1 MQKVFTGAII
11 HMEGYMK
18 IIHCADLHL
27 GSKMEAKLPHSKA
40 MERRDEILRN
50 FDRLAKY
57 ATLNGVQIVLIAGD
71 LLDSNTATLNT
82 REYVLNVI
90 KTYENLTFVYLCGNH
105 DQNSLLRKHD
115 LPKNLINFSEEW
127 QSFDF
132 DENICI
138 TGKEGKLVKEDYD
151 ALSLNEN
158 KFNIVTLHG
167 QEFVG
172 QKQDGEIINLNA
184 LKNKNINYL
193 ALGHIHSFKI
203 EQLDERGIYAYSGCL
218 EGRGFDEC
226 GPKGFVLLDIKKNN
240 LTTTFVPF
248 AKREIVETEVNIT
261 NLSAFSEILKACTT
275 ALAEENPSS
284 IVRIVLTGTF
294 TPETDKSLMLLQHEL
309 ENRFYFVDI
318 KDKTELFISPEIYEN
333 SVSLAGE
340 FIKQVKESNLDEETK
355 AQIITQGLR
364 VLKEAKE

>member
-1 MQKVFTGAII
+1 
-11 HMEGYMK
+11 MK

-27 GSKMEAKLPHSKA
+27 GSKMEAKLPHGKA
-40 MERRDEILRN
+40 VERREEILRN

-57 ATLNGVQIVLIAGD
+57 AELNGVKIILIAGD
-71 LLDSNTATLNT
+71 LLDSNTASLNT

-105 DQNSLLRKHD
+105 DQNTFLRKEN
-115 LPKNLINFSEEW
+115 LPKNLINFDENW

-132 DENICI
+132 DENITI
-138 TGKEGKLVKEDYD
+138 TGKEGKLNKEDYENL
-151 ALSLNEN
+151 ALDEN

-184 LKNKNINYL
+184 LKNKNIDYL

-203 EQLDERGIYAYSGCL
+203 EQLDNRGIYAYAGCL

-226 GPKGFVLLDIKKNN
+226 GPKGFVLLDVQKNN

-248 AKREIVETEVNIT
+248 AKREIVEVEVNIS
-261 NLSAFSEILKACTT
+261 NLTTFAEILRACNT
-275 ALAEENPSS
+275 ALAEENSGS
-284 IVRIVLTGTF
+284 IVRVMLTGTY
-294 TPETDKSLMLLQHEL
+294 TPETDKSLTLLEHEL
-309 ENRFYFVDI
+309 ENKFYFVDI
-318 KDKTELFISPEIYEN
+318 KDKTELFISPEFYEN

-340 FIKQVKESNLDEETK
+340 FIRQVKASNLDEEMK
-355 AQIITQGLR
+355 AEIITQGLR
-364 VLKEAKE
+364 TLKEAKE